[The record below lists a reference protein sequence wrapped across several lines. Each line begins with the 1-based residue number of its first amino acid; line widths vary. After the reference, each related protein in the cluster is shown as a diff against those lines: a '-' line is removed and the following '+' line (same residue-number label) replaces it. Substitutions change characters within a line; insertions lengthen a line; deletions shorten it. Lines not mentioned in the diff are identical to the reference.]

1 MSNNPNP
8 AMKTLKMKHELF
20 RLTQEHHKK
29 CLKKMFLKYYEPLGK
44 GFKPNKHWTTH
55 LPVEIMRDL
64 RLHLSWTRGGG
75 GGMTHWTDLQ
85 IGEHIVKSYHN
96 SKVLPFL
103 ISEIRKREYLH
114 GKSYEIN
121 YDYILT

>member
-1 MSNNPNP
+1 MSINPNP
-8 AMKTLKMKHELF
+8 TMKKLKMKYGLF
-20 RLTQEHHKK
+20 RLTQEHHEK
-29 CLKKMFLKYYEPLGK
+29 CLKKMFLKHYEPLGK

-55 LPVEIMRDL
+55 PSVEIMRDL
-64 RLHLSWTRGGG
+64 RLHLSWTRGGDI
-75 GGMTHWTDLQ
+75 THWTDLQ
-85 IGEHIVKSYHN
+85 IGEYIVKSYHK

-121 YDYILT
+121 CDYILT